1 VTGIILERDGYI
13 AEIHLWRRR
22 PRSSRGCSQCVGD
35 AAFAGRSIDDLEQ
48 AFADTIA
55 DYEEWCRERG
65 KEPERPYSGKLP
77 LRIAPELHRALAMAA
92 KAGKSI
98 NSYVSELIEKDTA
111 RAAWIIGERQTA
123 ALGAP
128 ARRLEATQFNP
139 SLESQKNA
147 C

>member
-1 VTGIILERDGYI
+1 ML
-13 AEIHLWRRR
+13 H
-22 PRSSRGCSQCVGD
+22 
-35 AAFAGRSIDDLEQ
+35 FAGRSIDDLEQ

-92 KAGKSI
+92 AKAGKSI
-98 NSYVSELIEKDTA
+98 NSYVSEL
-111 RAAWIIGERQTA
+111 TA

>member
-13 AEIHLWRRR
+13 AEITYDA
-22 PRSSRGCSQCVGD
+22 GD
-35 AAFAGRSIDDLEQ
+35 RDLHGVVLNASATLHFTGRSIDDLEQ

-77 LRIAPELHRALAMAA
+77 LRITPELHRTLAMAAA

-98 NSYVSELIEKDTA
+98 NSYVSELIEKDTT
-111 RAAWIIGERQTA
+111 RAV
-123 ALGAP
+123 
-128 ARRLEATQFNP
+128 
-139 SLESQKNA
+139 
-147 C
+147 